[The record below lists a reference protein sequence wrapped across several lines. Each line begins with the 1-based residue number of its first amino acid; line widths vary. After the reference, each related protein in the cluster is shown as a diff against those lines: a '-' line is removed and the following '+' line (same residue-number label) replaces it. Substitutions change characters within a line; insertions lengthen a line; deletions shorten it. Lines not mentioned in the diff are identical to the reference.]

1 MTLRTCSSERE
12 ILQALKAGHWPDG
25 CAPELR
31 AHVESCASCRD
42 LVLVTQ
48 SFQIARSESVQQAP
62 AGSPGLIWWRAQLRH
77 RYAAA
82 RQVSRPISIAQTFA
96 LVVTL
101 LVAATFVATQYNHG
115 VHWASWWSGLAPTR
129 LLHLV
134 SSSSVKPD
142 WNLLF
147 LLPGLG
153 VLALFGGVVLYLAR
167 KES

>member
-1 MTLRTCSSERE
+1 MILRICSSERE
-12 ILQALKAGHWPDG
+12 VLQALKAGHWPDG

-48 SFQIARSESVQQAP
+48 TFQIARSESAQLAP
-62 AGSPGLIWWRAQLRH
+62 IGSPGLIWWRAQLRR
-77 RYAAA
+77 RYAATE
-82 RQVSRPISIAQTFA
+82 QVNRPITVAQIFA
-96 LVVTL
+96 LLVTL
-101 LVAATFVATQYNHG
+101 LVATVFVATQYHHG
-115 VHWASWWSGLAPTR
+115 LHWASCWSGLTPAR

-134 SSSSVKPD
+134 SSASLKPD

-147 LLPGLG
+147 LIPGLG
-153 VLALFGGVVLYLAR
+153 ILALFGGLVLYLAA